1 MSGFNNI
8 VTNPPINPPT
18 NPPTNPPNRWK
29 SLVDDVRNDH
39 VHGASWLARRAADI
53 LAGCASESLTRI
65 GPALHSRYSNLDE
78 LAMLAWALAWARP
91 SMAAIANT
99 VAAIWL
105 RSVNSVNNVAVSD
118 ESGEI
123 AASIG
128 RLRDEAQRQR
138 DGWASISSELERMII
153 PFLREP
159 VCTLSR
165 SGSVERA
172 LSAVA
177 RMRSSDTPLNVII
190 MESRPGQEG
199 IALAQSLTESGARVS
214 LVPDSAVGVAMA
226 QARMLLLGADS
237 VRRDGALINKVGSYP
252 AALVA
257 TDLSIPV
264 YALCERLK
272 ITPPSYP
279 LSLERAEDHSNARW
293 IEENWL
299 FDETPARLI
308 TSVISEVGALS
319 QDQIAQLAADAEN
332 AFVALKNSAERA
344 TANLN
349 GVDHQA

>member
-1 MSGFNNI
+1 MSGLDNI
-8 VTNPPINPPT
+8 TIS
-18 NPPTNPPNRWK
+18 PPNRWK
-29 SLVDDVRNDH
+29 SLVDDVRDDH

-65 GPALHSRYSNLDE
+65 GLALHSRYNSLDE

-105 RSVNSVNNVAVSD
+105 RSVNKVEVSD

-123 AASIG
+123 ATSIG
-128 RLRDEAQRQR
+128 RLRDEAQSQC
-138 DGWASISSELERMII
+138 DSWASISSELERMII

-190 MESRPGQEG
+190 MESRPGREG
-199 IALAQSLTESGARVS
+199 IALARSLTESGARVS

-257 TDLSIPV
+257 TDLCIPV
-264 YALCERLK
+264 YVLCERLK

-279 LSLERAEDHSNARW
+279 LSLERAETHSDARW

-319 QDQIAQLAADAEN
+319 QDQIAQLAAAAEN
-332 AFVALKNSAERA
+332 AFVALKTSAERA